1 MRDNK
6 KLADVVRDRRLDLR
20 LTQEQLGERVGV
32 TKQQISNIE
41 QGKTD
46 LPSPAVL
53 GRLAREL
60 HLAEFDLLRAAGYL
74 QRATGAT
81 LSQAELEAEWRR
93 IQALPFEERMR
104 ELKRL
109 SPATY
114 ELIVATAHDWLDQ
127 TMQQSD
133 QPAAPA
139 RGSARTDRPT

>member
-1 MRDNK
+1 MMHSK
-6 KLADVVRDRRLDLR
+6 KLADVVRDRRNELR
-20 LTQEQLGERVGV
+20 LTQDQLGEMVGV

-41 QGKTD
+41 QGKTE
-46 LPSPAVL
+46 LPSPAVMA
-53 GRLAREL
+53 RLARAL
-60 HLAEFDLLRAAGYL
+60 QVAEFDLLRSVGYL
-74 QRATGAT
+74 QRSGGPT
-81 LSQAELEAEWRR
+81 LTQAQLESEWRR